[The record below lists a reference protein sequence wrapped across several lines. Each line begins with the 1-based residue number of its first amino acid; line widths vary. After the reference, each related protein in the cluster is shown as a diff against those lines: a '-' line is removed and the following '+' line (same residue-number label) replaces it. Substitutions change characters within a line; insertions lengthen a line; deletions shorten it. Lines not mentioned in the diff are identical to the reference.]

1 MRRASFEDEAV
12 DYAAVGATQARDL
25 MQYPP
30 DGYTPSQDEFRLGSG
45 DERFALASAA
55 LLTWGL
61 QRACGIEVTDV
72 HPGTGVQYGG
82 IAFDAD
88 GTAVEPIEAHAEQ
101 RFAEDGTPFITAGTT
116 VTLSGTA
123 NGEPVNGPHRVI
135 YVVEE
140 PTYVSLALGTMEGD
154 PESGEQAFTIEQ
166 REGRQRVDH
175 GPLVLHPDGDEVQA
189 RRRPREAPPQAAELR
204 LPARAAAVARRLS
217 RRPRAWS
224 TAHRRPGTGR
234 RSASRARGRRC

>member
-166 REGRQRVDH
+166 REDDSVWITVRSFFI
-175 GPLVLHPDGDEVQA
+175 PTATKYKLVGALA
-189 RRRPREAPPQAAELR
+189 KRRRKQLNFAYLHAL
-204 LPARAAAVARRLS
+204 LPS
-217 RRPRAWS
+217 RV
-224 TAHRRPGTGR
+224 G
-234 RSASRARGRRC
+234 